1 MEHEYPELQKL
12 LSDRGRQAPT
22 DEYVEEFLDEFHRR
36 QREDFMKRSARSLF
50 MERLSVWFREM
61 GAAKWAYAVGGAYA
75 LLMVGFVLW
84 PRPQAAEGILPGDRS
99 LQGATQEERRVPDSP
114 LVDDRAG
121 GESTEF

>member
-1 MEHEYPELQKL
+1 MEGEHQELQKL

-61 GAAKWAYAVGGAYA
+61 GAAKWAYAAGGAYA
-75 LLMVGFVLW
+75 LLMLGFVFW
-84 PRPQAAEGILPGDRS
+84 PRPQGADGTLPGDRS
-99 LQGATQEERRVPDSP
+99 LQGATQEERRAPDSP
-114 LVDDRAG
+114 LVDDRAS
-121 GESTEF
+121 EASSEF